1 LLDGN
6 EAEMEKHILEQI
18 DPRVLGTRLQDAR
31 RARGLTQQA
40 VAEHLGVARTTV
52 VAIEKGERRVLPE
65 ELIRLAALYGR
76 PVSEFVA
83 KQVVVEGFV
92 PQFRAAWRHL
102 FAEDAELEKSASEL
116 QRLAEDYVELEKLCD
131 MPLVRAYPPPY
142 DVSGA
147 SAEQIAEE
155 IAAAERNRMGIG
167 DGPLSNLRER
177 LENDVGLRIF
187 YFPMASKIAGLFAYN
202 EVLGGCIGINS
213 GHPRDRRHWSLAH
226 ECGHFLTGRYQ
237 SEITFLSEKKRSSA
251 RERIADSFAKHFLM
265 PSSGLNRRF
274 TEMHRASERGIT
286 LAHACTLAD
295 LYRVS
300 VQALVLRLEELHRLP
315 NGTWER
321 LEAEGF
327 KVRRAQQLLG
337 IEANPPFQHLLPQR
351 YVDLAILAYHQ
362 DKISEGQ
369 MARFLRTDRVAARA
383 QVEDAGRRFNEEA
396 DDNFTSIE
404 LDLAAQLDGK

>member
-1 LLDGN
+1 
-6 EAEMEKHILEQI
+6 MEKHILEQL
-18 DPRVLGTRLQDAR
+18 DPRVLGGRLQDAR

-40 VAEHLGVARTTV
+40 VADRLGVARTTL
-52 VAIEKGERRVLPE
+52 VAIEKGERRFLPD
-65 ELIRLAALYGR
+65 ELIKLAAIYGR

-92 PQFRAAWRHL
+92 PQFRASWKDA
-102 FAEDAELEKSASEL
+102 FVEDSELEESASEL
-116 QRLAEDYVELEKLCD
+116 QRLAEDYLELERLCN

-142 DVSGA
+142 DISGA

-155 IAAAERNRMGIG
+155 IATAERNRLGIG

-202 EVLGGCIGINS
+202 DVLGGCIGINS

-237 SEITFLSEKKRSSA
+237 SEITFLSEKKRVSA
-251 RERIADSFAKHFLM
+251 RERFADSFAKHFLM
-265 PSSGLNRRF
+265 PASGLNRRF
-274 TEMHRASERGIT
+274 TEMHRSSERGIT
-286 LAHACTLAD
+286 LAHVCTLAD
-295 LYRVS
+295 LYQVS
-300 VQALVLRLEELHRLP
+300 VQALVLRLEELRRLP
-315 NGTWER
+315 SGTWER

-327 KVRRAQQLLG
+327 KVRSAQQLLG
-337 IEANPPFQHLLPQR
+337 IDANPSIKHLLPQR
-351 YVDLAILAYHQ
+351 YVDLAILAYQ
-362 DKISEGQ
+362 QGKLSEGQ
-369 MARFLRTDRVAARA
+369 LTRFLRTDRVAARM
-383 QVEDAGRRFNEEA
+383 QVEKASHRFNEEGEET
-396 DDNFTSIE
+396 FTSIE

>member
-1 LLDGN
+1 
-6 EAEMEKHILEQI
+6 MEKHILDQI
-18 DPRVLGTRLQDAR
+18 DPRVLGARLQDAR

-40 VAEHLGVARTTV
+40 VAEHLGVARTTL
-52 VAIEKGERRVLPE
+52 VAIEKGERRVRPD
-65 ELIRLAALYGR
+65 ELIKLAALYGR
-76 PVSEFVA
+76 SVSEFVA

-92 PQFRAAWRHL
+92 PQFRATWKDL

-116 QRLAEDYVELEKLCD
+116 QRLAEDYVELETLCN
-131 MPLVRAYPPPY
+131 MPLVRAYPTPY
-142 DVSGA
+142 DISGG

-155 IAAAERNRMGIG
+155 VATAERNRLGIG

-187 YFPMASKIAGLFAYN
+187 YFPMASKVAGLFAYN
-202 EVLGGCIGINS
+202 DTLGGCIGINS

-237 SEITFLSEKKRSSA
+237 SEITFLSEKKRVSA
-251 RERIADSFAKHFLM
+251 RERFADSFAKYFLM

-274 TEMHRASERGIT
+274 TEMHRSSARGIT
-286 LAHACTLAD
+286 LAHVCTLTD
-295 LYRVS
+295 LYQVS
-300 VQALVLRLEELHRLP
+300 VQALVLRLEELRRLP
-315 NGTWER
+315 SGTWER

-327 KVRRAQQLLG
+327 KARRAQQLLG
-337 IEANPPFQHLLPQR
+337 IEANPPVRHLLPQR

-362 DKISEGQ
+362 GKISEGQ
-369 MARFLRTDRVAARA
+369 LARLLRTDRVATRM
-383 QVEDAGRRFNEEA
+383 QVENASHRFNEET

-404 LDLAAQLDGK
+404 LDLAAQLDGR